1 MLRRAVLVLFLALA
15 AAGCSGGPNAQRAH
29 ELLMQAQA
37 AESKVSSARYDIEI
51 TIAAEGKKVAVT
63 LTGGAYVRGKR
74 AGDQYLRGRVSGAPL
89 EFDFEFVA
97 LGRRAYVRGGGMG
110 WQAVPRSA
118 VAPSGEA
125 DHLGAAVLRELAR
138 YVRDV
143 RVKEGELLGGEPT
156 TRISGT
162 VDTAGLVKAAAR
174 LDDFS
179 QVVGEAAPDVSRFAE
194 HLGDTNVVLL
204 VSERSRLLRAM
215 LIDLTI
221 DYEGKRASLQAIYRL
236 RDVNQAIRIPRPA

>member
-15 AAGCSGGPNAQRAH
+15 AAGCSGGPDAQRAH

-51 TIAAEGKKVAVT
+51 TIAGEGKKVAVT

-97 LGRRAYVRGGGMG
+97 LGTRAYVRGGGMG
-110 WQAVPRSA
+110 WQAVPRPA
-118 VAPSGEA
+118 MAPSGEA
-125 DHLGAAVLRELAR
+125 EHLGAAVLRELAR

-221 DYEGKRASLQAIYRL
+221 DYEGKTASVRAIYRL